1 MTPTAKWLG
10 VGLVASLALN
20 LFVIGAWVGKIA
32 RHEKPE
38 TERVTLGSMTESLSP
53 EGRNLLRSA
62 MHMNRKEAIPIF
74 KELNA
79 ARARANAALD
89 ATPYDPEAYAQAL
102 RDLRTYS
109 EAGQTLLHAT
119 LVDVVGKLS
128 PEDRHR
134 LAQESKKMLE
144 AARKRDRERRNGRA
158 GDALPPPP
166 MTERPRG

>member
-10 VGLVASLALN
+10 IGLVASLALN

-32 RHEKPE
+32 RHERPE
-38 TERVTLGSMTESLSP
+38 TERVTLGAMTDSLSP
-53 EGRNLLRSA
+53 EGRKLLRAA

-79 ARARANAALD
+79 ARDRANDALD
-89 ATPYDPEAYAQAL
+89 ASPYDPEAYAAAL

-119 LVDVVGKLS
+119 LVDVVGRLS
-128 PEDRHR
+128 PGDRHR
-134 LAQESKKMLE
+134 LAQESKKLLE
-144 AARKRDRERRNGRA
+144 ATRKRGRRNGGP
-158 GDALPPPP
+158 GDPPPP
-166 MTERPRG
+166 MKERPPSVE